1 MKKEI
6 VISLV
11 LHLIFFSAFLFFGY
25 PTNRVEGYPRIYQV
39 GLVSLPHAG
48 GGKKLSGDKAAVTKE
63 TSLKKAEQ
71 GISVKEITKVQK
83 PGKIEK
89 TIKKEDE
96 KAGKGDEEIKKE
108 EKTKTEQMSDETGEG
123 GYGSGDVIG
132 EGVGFADVE
141 GAGFGSN
148 YYVDVMRTK
157 IAEYWRNPVRG
168 ATSVIRSTI
177 YYKIKKN
184 GKIFDAFIEKPSG
197 LELFDQAALRSVLSA
212 DPLPPLPSEYT
223 GQELGVHLEFEYIPG
238 R

>member
-1 MKKEI
+1 VKKEI
-6 VISLV
+6 IISLI
-11 LHLIFFSAFLFFGY
+11 LHLGFLSAFLFFGY
-25 PTNRVEGYPRIYQV
+25 PTSRVEGYPRVYQV
-39 GLVSLPHAG
+39 GLVSLPRAG
-48 GGKKLSGDKAAVTKE
+48 GGGKVSGGKATETKVTTPQKTE
-63 TSLKKAEQ
+63 E
-71 GISVKEITKVQK
+71 GIAVKEIKKVQK
-83 PGKIEK
+83 PKKVET

-96 KAGKGDEEIKKE
+96 KAGKVEKEIKKE
-108 EKTKTEQMSDETGEG
+108 GEPKAEQMGQEAGEG
-123 GYGSGDVIG
+123 GYGTGDVIG

-177 YYKIKKN
+177 YFKIKRN
-184 GKIFDAFIEKPSG
+184 GKIHDASIERPSG
-197 LELFDQAALRSVLSA
+197 LNLFDQAALRSVLSA

-223 GQELGVHLEFEYIPG
+223 GEELGVHLEFEFIPG

>member
-6 VISLV
+6 IISLI
-11 LHLIFFSAFLFFGY
+11 LHLGFLSAFLLFGY
-25 PTNRVEGYPRIYQV
+25 PTSRVEGYPRVYQV
-39 GLVSLPHAG
+39 GLVSLPRAEG
-48 GGKKLSGDKAAVTKE
+48 GGKASGSKATVTKK
-63 TSLKKAEQ
+63 TSPKKAEE
-71 GISVKEITKVQK
+71 GISVKEVKKVQK

-96 KAGKGDEEIKKE
+96 KAGNEDKEIKKE
-108 EKTKTEQMSDETGEG
+108 EKPDIGQTGEG
-123 GYGSGDVIG
+123 IGEGDYGTGDVIG

-157 IAEYWRNPVRG
+157 IAEYWRNPIRG

-177 YYKIKKN
+177 YFKIKKD
-184 GKIFDAFIEKPSG
+184 GKIADAFIEKPSG
-197 LELFDQAALRSVLSA
+197 LNLFDQAALRSVLSA
-212 DPLPPLPSEYT
+212 GPLPPLPSEYT
-223 GQELGVHLEFEYIPG
+223 GKELGVHLEFEFIPG

>member
-6 VISLV
+6 IISLI
-11 LHLIFFSAFLFFGY
+11 LHVGFLSAILLFGY
-25 PTNRVEGYPRIYQV
+25 PTNRVQGYPQVYQV
-39 GLVSLPHAG
+39 GLVSLPRAG
-48 GGKKLSGDKAAVTKE
+48 GGVQASGGKATVTKKI
-63 TSLKKAEQ
+63 TPKKAEE
-71 GISVKEITKVQK
+71 GISVKEVKKVQK
-83 PGKIEK
+83 PGKTEK
-89 TIKKEDE
+89 TIKKDNQ
-96 KAGKGDEEIKKE
+96 KTGKKDKEIKKE
-108 EKTKTEQMSDETGEG
+108 EKPEIEKTGEG
-123 GYGSGDVIG
+123 IGDGDYGVGDVIG

-177 YYKIKKN
+177 YFKIKKD

-197 LELFDQAALRSVLSA
+197 LNLFDQAALRSVLSA
-212 DPLPPLPSEYT
+212 DPLPPLPTEYT
-223 GQELGVHLEFEYIPG
+223 GKELGVHLEFEYIPG

>member
-6 VISLV
+6 IISLI
-11 LHLIFFSAFLFFGY
+11 LHLVFFSAFLFFGY

-39 GLVSLPHAG
+39 GLVSLPRAG
-48 GGKKLSGDKAAVTKE
+48 GGKRVSGGSATVAKE
-63 TSLKKAEQ
+63 TPSKKAEQ
-71 GISVKEITKVQK
+71 GIAVKEIKKVQK
-83 PGKIEK
+83 PSKIEK
-89 TIKKEDE
+89 TIKKEEE
-96 KAGKGDEEIKKE
+96 KAGKGEEEIKKE
-108 EKTKTEQMSDETGEG
+108 EKPKTEQMGEETGEG
-123 GYGSGDVIG
+123 GYGTGDVIG

-184 GKIFDAFIEKPSG
+184 GKIVDAFIEKPSG